1 MHYHKS
7 LGQRVGLSSE
17 QIEALDR
24 YTDSSA
30 FSKLEKAAIAFAE
43 QFSAKATVDATIMN
57 ELKEALSPEEL
68 VKLAAAV
75 GQANWTNRF
84 NNTFGIEL
92 P

>member
-1 MHYHKS
+1 
-7 LGQRVGLSSE
+7 VGLSSE
-17 QIEALDR
+17 QIEALDH
-24 YTDSSA
+24 YADCSA

-68 VKLAAAV
+68 IKLAAAA

-84 NNTFGIEL
+84 NNTFGVEL